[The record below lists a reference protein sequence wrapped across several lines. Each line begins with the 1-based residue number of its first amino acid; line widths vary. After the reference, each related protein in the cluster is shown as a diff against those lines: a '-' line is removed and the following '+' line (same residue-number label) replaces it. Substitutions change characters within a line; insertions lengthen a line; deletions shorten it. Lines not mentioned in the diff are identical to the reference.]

1 MMNEKGVY
9 EKLKELGLVLPSAP
23 KGLETFQLV
32 QPMTDDLLYLSGL
45 GPAISGQDELSGKLG
60 AELDMAQGQRAARC
74 TVLNALALL
83 HEYLGDLNRITG
95 FVKLLVFVA
104 SDPAFYEQPL
114 VANGASQLL
123 LDVFGENVGKSARSA
138 IGVTVL
144 PANIPVEIEMIV
156 RYR

>member
-1 MMNEKGVY
+1 MITEKDVY
-9 EKLKELGLVLPSAP
+9 ERLKELGLVLPPPP

-32 QPMTDDLLYLSGL
+32 QPMTGDLLYLSGL
-45 GPAISGQDELSGKLG
+45 GPAIPGQVDLLGKLG
-60 AELDMAQGQRAARC
+60 AELDMTQGQQAGRR
-74 TVLNALALL
+74 TVLNALSLL

-123 LDVFGENVGKSARSA
+123 LDVFGEKVGKSARSA
-138 IGVTVL
+138 IGVAVL
-144 PANIPVEIEMIV
+144 PKNIPVEIEMIV